1 MYLAHWVPSGKLTEL
16 WKITIFNGK
25 THYKWPF
32 SIAMLVIHYQRVPVV
47 AGLSF
52 PSGNAAMEH
61 PPFSMIFQHGADDTR
76 GYILFKSH
84 QIPLN
89 PI

>member
-1 MYLAHWVPSGKLTEL
+1 MA
-16 WKITIFNGK
+16 IFNS
-25 THYKWPF
+25 YV
-32 SIAMLVIHYQRVPVV
+32 SQYQRVPVG

-52 PSGNAAMEH
+52 PSGNAAMEN